1 MKTKTKTKTKRCAA
15 IVLLTLPFT
24 AIPGGGAEPDW
35 LPAAAEDVVV
45 QQLAERMKEIAGEKP
60 ADQGPLVEGA
70 RTEVRRQRA
79 RLETWGRQGIQERAP
94 DLSRLQLPASGDTLV
109 DSIAPY
115 HLCAGFL
122 LLKHMNR
129 LDTDPAARLATAKG
143 LSAIQM
149 AMFSLVH
156 AFMAKGTEAQLE
168 GFLTGKEM
176 EAVWNRIQDQEETRE
191 YAARQ
196 CQPVVSA
203 IIAE

>member
-1 MKTKTKTKTKRCAA
+1 MKQKHCAA
-15 IVLLTLPFT
+15 IVLLSLLRVAVPVK
-24 AIPGGGAEPDW
+24 AAEPDW

-60 ADQGPLVEGA
+60 ADPGPLVERA

-94 DLSRLQLPASGDTLV
+94 DLAKLQLPASGDTLV
-109 DSIAPY
+109 DSLAPY

-156 AFMAKGTEAQLE
+156 AFMARGTEAQLE

-203 IIAE
+203 LIAE

>member
-1 MKTKTKTKTKRCAA
+1 MKHCAA
-15 IVLLTLPFT
+15 IVLLSLLRVAVPVK
-24 AIPGGGAEPDW
+24 AAEPEW
-35 LPAAAEDVVV
+35 LPAAGEEVVV
-45 QQLAERMKEIAGEKP
+45 QQLAERLKEIAGGKP
-60 ADQGPLVEGA
+60 GEEGPLVERA

-79 RLETWGRQGIQERAP
+79 RLETWGRKGIQERAP
-94 DLSRLQLPASGDTLV
+94 DLARLELPASGDPLIDAV
-109 DSIAPY
+109 APY

-156 AFMAKGTEAQLE
+156 AFMARGTEAQLE
-168 GFLTGKEM
+168 GFLTGKVM
-176 EAVWNRIQDQEETRE
+176 EVVWNRIQDQEEARE

-203 IIAE
+203 MIAE